1 MINLEIRDSV
11 EKLFYGLR
19 DGSIDDVEKC
29 LSNID
34 QSFSFKNRYL
44 STLSSAI
51 REDDYSKLT
60 NHFLDEDFIS
70 EEGIVLMISP
80 YKVYRSKRE
89 IILLTGVFGVAI
101 FVDNQDESTVEYPKH
116 LRAFALP
123 KPRIIGFRRI
133 SSFGVAGGA
142 SGEAFLVP
150 GSWCIPDSTL
160 GPALNDLTEQYARIN
175 IAAICIRTIFD
186 KESSEIILSPILNPI
201 DGITIRHK
209 EFLFHDAGHM
219 TGLGLKRKISSGFFK
234 NHHNRG
240 VEEWRSDGVSF
251 YFMSKE
257 LNRKEAS
264 KLAAATIALR
274 FGLDAHRPG
283 GYSSDPDVF
292 ATLLMFKNLV
302 EVNAFL
308 IRKNKLSFNFNDF
321 DYFIDMLQN
330 QCEKAL
336 ELTSIE
342 SSVQLEEIYQS
353 YRSIAVDKKVIKLFE
368 KNVTSPC
375 KNMLRTLM

>member
-11 EKLFYGLR
+11 EKLFYRLR
-19 DGSIDDVEKC
+19 DGSIYGMEKC
-29 LSNID
+29 LQDLD
-34 QSFSFKNRYL
+34 QSFTFKNGYI
-44 STLSSAI
+44 STLSLALK
-51 REDDYSKLT
+51 DGDYSKLT
-60 NHFLDEDFIS
+60 SHFLDENFIS
-70 EEGIVLMISP
+70 EEGIILMISP
-80 YKVYRSKRE
+80 YKVYRSERE
-89 IILLTGVFGVAI
+89 IMLLTGVFGVAI
-101 FVDNQDESTVEYPKH
+101 FADNQTEKTVEYPEH
-116 LRAFALP
+116 LRAYALP

-150 GSWCIPDSTL
+150 GSWDIPSSSL

-175 IAAICIRTIFD
+175 VAAICIRNIFD

-219 TGLGLKRKISSGFFK
+219 TGFGLKKKISSGFFK

-257 LNRKEAS
+257 LDKKESS
-264 KLAAATIALR
+264 KLAAATMALR

-283 GYSSDPDVF
+283 GHSSDPDVF

-302 EVNAFL
+302 EVNACFTKK
-308 IRKNKLSFNFNDF
+308 RKLRFNFSDF
-321 DYFIDMLQN
+321 QNLIDMFKN
-330 QCEKAL
+330 QSDSAL

-342 SSVQLEEIYQS
+342 SSGNLEEIYSSYQS
-353 YRSIAVDKKVIKLFE
+353 ISVDKEVIKLFE
-368 KNVTSPC
+368 KHVTSPC
-375 KNMLRTLM
+375 RNMLRTLM